1 MLRSPVVSSV
11 LSISWF
17 ICVAVSAGFCFYFVE
32 YLLHSWL
39 ITNQSHLVRRLQL
52 STKITFYV
60 TTLHN
65 KLVSIR
71 RDPHQTHQIQNKIF
85 PLQVFLLCVGHVY
98 STGSGCSTCAG
109 EECGHVAGLF
119 TKPHLPPGLNLIT
132 RIPAGVCNLN
142 VTLLKPHNN
151 HLGKILEQE
160 IKLCFL
166 WKCFW
171 NVVHINATQPM
182 NSLKSWE
189 HPSRS

>member
-1 MLRSPVVSSV
+1 MFHTKLR
-11 LSISWF
+11 
-17 ICVAVSAGFCFYFVE
+17 
-32 YLLHSWL
+32 
-39 ITNQSHLVRRLQL
+39 
-52 STKITFYV
+52 
-60 TTLHN
+60 
-65 KLVSIR
+65 
-71 RDPHQTHQIQNKIF
+71 THQIQNKIF
-85 PLQVFLLCVGHVY
+85 PLQVFLLSVGHVF
-98 STGSGCSTCAG
+98 STGSRCPTCAG

-151 HLGKILEQE
+151 HLGKILAQE

-189 HPSRS
+189 HPSRSLYIFKLLCYSLTLRGSFIIQSDIDSLDPVKLSASWLGKLIHQNYCRQLSSHW